1 MNIKNNIINYLYD
14 RENVVCMYDNFIYI
28 YDFKYL
34 DSFSSAKIIVKL
46 KEKEISIMG
55 NDLSIVRITKEELLI
70 KGTIKSLEVSN
81 E

>member
-14 RENVVCMYDNFIYI
+14 RENIVCMYDNFIYI

-34 DSFSSAKIIVKL
+34 ESFNDTKIIVKL
-46 KEKEISIMG
+46 KDKEISIIG
-55 NDLSIVRITKEELLI
+55 NDLSIIRITKEELLI
-70 KGTIKSLEVSN
+70 KGTIKSIEVSN

>member
-14 RENVVCMYDNFIYI
+14 RENIVCMYDNFIYI

-34 DSFSSAKIIVKL
+34 ESFNDTKIIVEL
-46 KEKEISIMG
+46 KDKEISIIG
-55 NDLSIVRITKEELLI
+55 NDLSIMRITKEELLI
-70 KGTIKSLEVSN
+70 KGTIKSIEVSN